1 MSLIEKIRGYIM
13 TALSRVLKTQKK
25 DVSSEMLDAIELW
38 SAIAR
43 GRAPWHKE
51 APNCG
56 IAQAIGQVIADTIN
70 EELAVEAD
78 NPMLNELMQN
88 LDTDAAEIVQ
98 KTIINGGCL
107 CRPVFSGGRIQHELI
122 ALGNYLPLEYDF
134 DKTLTKCVIAKN
146 FKDNKKDYVLV
157 EEHDFKN
164 KSHTIKTTL
173 YEDNGGRLDERA
185 LRSTSLT
192 ERMEPVVVW
201 ENVQRPFVIEFR
213 NPTVNKIDGSN
224 VPVSLFAGIENLL
237 READEQ
243 FARMTWEQE
252 AGKMR
257 VFADSDLFR
266 RRQGDAG
273 IDPKLEGMF
282 VKFSGEVGDGDKIQT
297 HAPALRSEQQI
308 KAMNEILRRIE
319 TATNIGTGTI
329 SELSDVR
336 QTATQFAGGK
346 KAFYSK
352 VDTYESE
359 IAKKYKAIA
368 YVFAYMA
375 SAYLGV
381 KFDDDIKIT
390 FNDMTRKDP
399 QQMKLTA
406 MQEVSAGLLGK
417 HEYRQ
422 MFYGEDEE
430 TAKANVPEPEQI
442 GGFFA

>member
-1 MSLIEKIRGYIM
+1 MATLQKLLQEEQKEISDEM
-13 TALSRVLKTQKK
+13 TN
-25 DVSSEMLDAIELW
+25 AIELW
-38 SAIAR
+38 NAISQGKAKWNKH
-43 GRAPWHKE
+43 APS
-51 APNCG
+51 CG
-56 IAQAIGQVIADTIN
+56 IAQAIAQTIADTIQ
-70 EELAVEAD
+70 EELNVESV
-78 NPMLNELMQN
+78 NPILNQAMIS
-88 LDTDAAEIVQ
+88 LDSDVNEIIQ
-98 KTIINGGCL
+98 KMVITGGCL
-107 CRPVFSGGRIQHELI
+107 CRPVFSNGRLQHELL
-122 ALGNYLPLEYDF
+122 ALGNYIPLEYDF
-134 DKTLTKCVIAKN
+134 DKTLTKCLITKN
-146 FKDNKKDYVLV
+146 FKESKNSFVLV
-157 EEHDFKN
+157 EEHEFINGLHKIQNRLYLDDNGTLKERG
-164 KSHTIKTTL
+164 IKTT
-173 YEDNGGRLDERA
+173 R
-185 LRSTSLT
+185 LT
-192 ERMEPVVVW
+192 ENLEAEITW
-201 ENVQRPFVIEFR
+201 SNIEKPFIVEFR
-213 NPTVNKIDGSN
+213 NPSVNTIDGSAM
-224 VPVSLFAGIENLL
+224 PVSLFAGIEKLIQ
-237 READEQ
+237 EADEQ
-243 FARMTWEQE
+243 FSRMTWEQE

-282 VKFSGEVGDGDKIQT
+282 VKFAGEVGDGDKIKT
-297 HAPALRSEQQI
+297 HAPQLRSEQQI
-308 KAMNEILRRIE
+308 QAMNEILRRIE
-319 TATNIGTGTI
+319 TATNIGKGTI
-329 SELSDVR
+329 SDMQDVR

-359 IAKKYKAIA
+359 IEKKYKAIA

-381 KFDDDIKIT
+381 KFDDEIKIT
-390 FNDMTRKDP
+390 FNDMVRKDP